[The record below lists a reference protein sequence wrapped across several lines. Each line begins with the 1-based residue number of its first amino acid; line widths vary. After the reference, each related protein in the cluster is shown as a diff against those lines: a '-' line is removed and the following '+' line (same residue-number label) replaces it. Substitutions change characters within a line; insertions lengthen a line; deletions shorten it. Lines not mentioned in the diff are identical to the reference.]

1 MEADLKYYYRRS
13 AEESAAAE
21 AARDIKVREIHLEMA
36 RRYSDRITALNAAT
50 QRTSLH
56 LVG

>member
-1 MEADLKYYYRRS
+1 MEADLQYYLRRS

-21 AARDIKVREIHLEMA
+21 SAHNSKVREIHLELA
-36 RRYSDRITALNAAT
+36 RRYAERIAALNAT
-50 QRTSLH
+50 VQRASLH